1 MDVLKGSL
9 GLINPLLDKLL
20 LSVDKDKALIV
31 LFSSPL
37 LRIEIQLLFTI
48 IARTVLI
55 CDQGDYLVVL
65 LLQRDLH
72 DVGHLA
78 MNHLLWI
85 AAKKHFV
92 SGKLALVDAY
102 DLSQWN
108 QNVGPIREVLPS
120 NVVLVNEDGMFIE
133 HNISLHDVVM
143 LVKELADGAFQNDAI
158 FLAKVQHFSLV
169 FLDEIVVF
177 KLLSFRIIVVF
188 RRQIG

>member
-1 MDVLKGSL
+1 MDVLQSSL

-48 IARTVLI
+48 MARTVLI

-78 MNHLLWI
+78 VSELWI
-85 AAKKHFV
+85 AAKEHFV
-92 SGKLALVDAY
+92 SGKLALVDAC

-143 LVKELADGAFQNDAI
+143 LVKELADGAFQNDTI